1 MGQTDWL
8 AACSCAALDSLNLQL
23 LASGRHQS
31 SLGAAAVSLSP
42 LKLTTVTAE
51 LRAASRDNRHNGHR
65 ISAAAAG

>member
-1 MGQTDWL
+1 MGQTGL
-8 AACSCAALDSLNLQL
+8 QYAACAGSGSTNLQL

-31 SLGAAAVSLSP
+31 SLDAAVVSLSP

-65 ISAAAAG
+65 VPATAAG